1 MFHSCSKHFLSTYYM
16 FNAILGTHQNRQTF
30 FPSWWIRK
38 LCRGGPEL
46 LPGIKQQSGPC
57 VPSGGVWQRVGPQG
71 TEGIWESGR
80 GCPGGDFVWASF
92 LGKTFLWF
100 VSWMDCCPHPRGHLL
115 PAAWSADCES
125 CRKSWTH
132 EPAQVRSAQACVGVC
147 ICVWLGVVCGGWE
160 TEGICIAQGVRNSE
174 NKTNLASSKNL
185 LRENWPHKRPITPA
199 LTSHYLTLS
208 LLNPILRLFD
218 R

>member
-147 ICVWLGVVCGGWE
+147 ICVCMCAWHVLLMTSVWNFLGW
-160 TEGICIAQGVRNSE
+160 RKSE
-174 NKTNLASSKNL
+174 K
-185 LRENWPHKRPITPA
+185 
-199 LTSHYLTLS
+199 HYLKK
-208 LLNPILRLFD
+208 
-218 R
+218 